1 MQLSHQSPQ
10 RGRTQFERSLQRLEQ
25 EVLRMGALVEQ
36 AFRLGH
42 NCLFKEDL
50 EAYETLRALDK
61 EVDRYYRQIEADCS
75 AILVLKA
82 PVSQDCRFVS
92 AFMQLVRDLERIAD
106 YAEDLAEKSMRLVP
120 YQTHNLMAE
129 IEGMSEH
136 AQLMLSTSLVAL
148 ADLDPNAG
156 AYVKQ
161 LDDRV
166 DDDYD
171 RIYAVL
177 AQQQNQP
184 GVIEPFILM
193 ALIIRDLE
201 RMADHATNIA
211 QRVSYIITGQRD

>member
-1 MQLSHQSPQ
+1 MQLFHQPPQ
-10 RGRTQFERSLQRLEQ
+10 KERTQFERSLQRLEQ

-61 EVDRYYRQIEADCS
+61 EIDRYYRQIEADCS
-75 AILVLKA
+75 AMLTLRA

-120 YQTHNLMAE
+120 YPTHILMAE

-156 AYVKQ
+156 SYVKK

-171 RIYAVL
+171 RLYAAI

-211 QRVSYIITGQRD
+211 QRVSYIITGQRA

>member
-1 MQLSHQSPQ
+1 MYLPQ
-10 RGRTQFERSLQRLEQ
+10 KPPQKERTHFERSLQRLEQ

-50 EAYETLRALDK
+50 EAYQTLRDLDD
-61 EVDRYYRQIEADCS
+61 EIDRYYRQIEADCS
-75 AILVLKA
+75 AMLTLKA
-82 PVSQDCRFVS
+82 PVGQDCRFVS

-106 YAEDLAEKSMRLVP
+106 YSEDLAEKAIKLVP
-120 YQTHNLMAE
+120 YPTHIAMAE

-156 AYVKQ
+156 SFMQQ

-171 RIYAVL
+171 RLYNLL
-177 AQQQNQP
+177 AKQQNVP
-184 GVIEPFILM
+184 GAMEPYLLM
-193 ALIIRDLE
+193 GLIIRDLE

>member
-1 MQLSHQSPQ
+1 MQLFHQSPQ
-10 RGRTQFERSLQRLEQ
+10 RERTQFERSLQRLEQ

-61 EVDRYYRQIEADCS
+61 EIDRYYRQIEADCS
-75 AILVLKA
+75 AMLTLKA

-120 YQTHNLMAE
+120 YPTHILMAD

-136 AQLMLSTSLVAL
+136 AQLMLSTSLW
-148 ADLDPNAG
+148 P
-156 AYVKQ
+156 
-161 LDDRV
+161 
-166 DDDYD
+166 
-171 RIYAVL
+171 
-177 AQQQNQP
+177 
-184 GVIEPFILM
+184 
-193 ALIIRDLE
+193 
-201 RMADHATNIA
+201 
-211 QRVSYIITGQRD
+211 

>member
-1 MQLSHQSPQ
+1 MHLSNKPPQ
-10 RGRTQFERSLQRLEQ
+10 KERTHFERSLQRLEQ

-50 EAYETLRALDK
+50 EAYQTLRALDR
-61 EVDRYYRQIEADCS
+61 EIDRYYRKIEADCS
-75 AILVLKA
+75 AMLTLKA
-82 PVSQDCRFVS
+82 PVGQDCRFVS

-106 YAEDLAEKSMRLVP
+106 YSEDLAEKAMKLVP
-120 YQTHNLMAE
+120 YPTHIYMAE

-156 AYVKQ
+156 SHVKK

-171 RIYAVL
+171 RLYDQL
-177 AQQQNQP
+177 AKQENVA
-184 GVIEPFILM
+184 GMMEPYILM
-193 ALIIRDLE
+193 ALIIRDVE

-211 QRVSYIITGQRD
+211 QRVSYIITGHRN

>member
-1 MQLSHQSPQ
+1 MQLFHQSHQ
-10 RGRTQFERSLQRLEQ
+10 RERTQFERSLQRLEQ

-61 EVDRYYRQIEADCS
+61 EIDRYYRQIEADCS
-75 AILVLKA
+75 AMLTLKA

-120 YQTHNLMAE
+120 YPTHILMAD

-156 AYVKQ
+156 AYVKK

-171 RIYAVL
+171 RIYAAL

-184 GVIEPFILM
+184 GVMEPFILM

-211 QRVSYIITGQRD
+211 QRVSYIITGQRG

>member
-1 MQLSHQSPQ
+1 MQLFHKSPQ
-10 RGRTQFERSLQRLEQ
+10 KERTHFERSLQRLEQ

-50 EAYETLRALDK
+50 EAYQTLRDLDN
-61 EVDRYYRQIEADCS
+61 EIDRYYRQIEADCS
-75 AILVLKA
+75 TMLTLKA
-82 PVSQDCRFVS
+82 PVGQDCRFVS

-106 YAEDLAEKSMRLVP
+106 YSEDLAEKAMKLVP
-120 YQTHNLMAE
+120 YPTPLMMPE

-156 AYVKQ
+156 SYVQQ

-171 RIYAVL
+171 RLYAYL
-177 AQQQNQP
+177 AQQQNVP
-184 GVIEPFILM
+184 GAMEPYLLM
-193 ALIIRDLE
+193 GLIIRDLE

-211 QRVSYIITGQRD
+211 QRVSYIITGQRN

>member
-1 MQLSHQSPQ
+1 
-10 RGRTQFERSLQRLEQ
+10 
-25 EVLRMGALVEQ
+25 
-36 AFRLGH
+36 
-42 NCLFKEDL
+42 L

-61 EVDRYYRQIEADCS
+61 EIDRYYRQIEADCS
-75 AILVLKA
+75 AMLTLKA

-106 YAEDLAEKSMRLVP
+106 YAEDLAEKAIRLVP
-120 YQTHNLMAE
+120 YSPHELMAE
-129 IEGMSEH
+129 VEGMSEH

-148 ADLDPNAG
+148 AELDPNAG
-156 AYVKQ
+156 PYVKK

-166 DDDYD
+166 DNDYD
-171 RIYAVL
+171 RIYAAL
-177 AQQQNQP
+177 AQQQNLS

-211 QRVSYIITGQRD
+211 QRVSYIITGQRS

>member
-1 MQLSHQSPQ
+1 MQLFHQSPQ
-10 RGRTQFERSLQRLEQ
+10 RERTQFERSLQRLEQ

-61 EVDRYYRQIEADCS
+61 EIDRYYRRIEADCS
-75 AILVLKA
+75 AMLTLKA

-120 YQTHNLMAE
+120 YPTHILMAD

-156 AYVKQ
+156 AYVKR

-171 RIYAVL
+171 RIYAAL

-211 QRVSYIITGQRD
+211 QRVSYIITGQRG

>member
-1 MQLSHQSPQ
+1 MQLFHQSPQ
-10 RGRTQFERSLQRLEQ
+10 RERTQFERSLQRLEQ

-61 EVDRYYRQIEADCS
+61 EIDRYYRQIEADCS
-75 AILVLKA
+75 AMLTLKA

-120 YQTHNLMAE
+120 YPTHILMAD

-156 AYVKQ
+156 AYVKK

-171 RIYAVL
+171 RIYAAL

-211 QRVSYIITGQRD
+211 QRVSYIITGQRG

>member
-1 MQLSHQSPQ
+1 MQLFHQSPQ
-10 RGRTQFERSLQRLEQ
+10 RERTQFERSLQRLEQ

-61 EVDRYYRQIEADCS
+61 EIDRYYRQIEADCS
-75 AILVLKA
+75 AMLTLKA

-120 YQTHNLMAE
+120 YPTHILMAD

-156 AYVKQ
+156 AYVKK

-171 RIYAVL
+171 RIYAAL

-184 GVIEPFILM
+184 GVMEPFILM

-211 QRVSYIITGQRD
+211 QRVSYIITGQRG

>member
-1 MQLSHQSPQ
+1 MQLFHQPPQ
-10 RGRTQFERSLQRLEQ
+10 KERTHFERSLQRLEQ

-61 EVDRYYRQIEADCS
+61 EIDRYYRRIEADCS
-75 AILVLKA
+75 AMLTLKA

-120 YQTHNLMAE
+120 YPTHVLMAE

-148 ADLDPNAG
+148 ADLDPDAG
-156 AYVKQ
+156 AYVKK

-171 RIYAVL
+171 RLYAAL
-177 AQQQNQP
+177 AQQQNLP

-211 QRVSYIITGQRD
+211 QRVSYIITGQRG

>member
-1 MQLSHQSPQ
+1 MQLFHQPPQ
-10 RGRTQFERSLQRLEQ
+10 RERTQFERSLQRLEQ

-61 EVDRYYRQIEADCS
+61 EIDRYYRRIEADCS
-75 AILVLKA
+75 AMLTLKA

-120 YQTHNLMAE
+120 YPTHILMAD

-156 AYVKQ
+156 TYVKR

-171 RIYAVL
+171 RIYAAL

-211 QRVSYIITGQRD
+211 QRVSYIITGQRG

>member
-1 MQLSHQSPQ
+1 MQLFHQSPQ
-10 RGRTQFERSLQRLEQ
+10 RERTQFERSLQRLEQ

-61 EVDRYYRQIEADCS
+61 EIDRYYRQIEADCS
-75 AILVLKA
+75 AMLTLKA

-120 YQTHNLMAE
+120 YSTHILMAD

-156 AYVKQ
+156 AYVKR

-171 RIYAVL
+171 RIYAAL

-184 GVIEPFILM
+184 GVMEPFILM

-211 QRVSYIITGQRD
+211 QRVSYIITGQRG

>member
-1 MQLSHQSPQ
+1 MQLFHQSPQ
-10 RGRTQFERSLQRLEQ
+10 KERTHFERSLQRLEQ

-61 EVDRYYRQIEADCS
+61 EIDRYYRQIEADCS
-75 AILVLKA
+75 AMLTLKA

-106 YAEDLAEKSMRLVP
+106 YAEDLAEKAIRLVP
-120 YQTHNLMAE
+120 YSPHGLMSE

-148 ADLDPNAG
+148 AELDPNAG
-156 AYVKQ
+156 PYVKK

-166 DDDYD
+166 DDDFD
-171 RIYAVL
+171 RIYAAL
-177 AQQQNQP
+177 AQQQNLP
-184 GVIEPFILM
+184 GMIEPFILM

-211 QRVSYIITGQRD
+211 QRVSYIITGQRT

>member
-1 MQLSHQSPQ
+1 MQLFHQPPQ
-10 RGRTQFERSLQRLEQ
+10 RERTQFERSLQRLEQ

-61 EVDRYYRQIEADCS
+61 EIDRYYRRIEADCS
-75 AILVLKA
+75 AMLTLKA

-120 YQTHNLMAE
+120 YPTHILMAD

-156 AYVKQ
+156 AYVKR

-171 RIYAVL
+171 RIYAAL

-211 QRVSYIITGQRD
+211 QRVSYIITGQRG